1 MVLAH
6 SSAWVPTLRP
16 RTLLIAA
23 LSVHVVLGAVA
34 AVRSSRP
41 LADFDR
47 YYEIATG
54 TGRPYVD
61 YQVEHPI
68 GTLFLFKVLASAAQ
82 GRTSFGRGLVAM
94 SLLADA
100 VIIAALLWGWGEVAA
115 AYFAVVVIP
124 VIGLLF
130 NRIDLWSTAAATV
143 AFASWQ
149 RDQRVLTAAALALG
163 GALKLWP
170 LLLAPLLLVPGSTSR
185 RRWPG
190 FLVFTLAAGT
200 LAGITWLIAGW
211 RGGVDVL
218 TFRGARGWQIESVVG
233 SLVHLA
239 GAESLRMDGGSW
251 RIGATTGTVSVLM
264 FVLAVPLCLWSVWRG
279 ARTAHLGAGWLAGVS
294 ALLLLSA
301 LFSPQFVG
309 WLAPGAAV
317 AWTEGD
323 RRPALMAGVTIA
335 LTEIFWNWYD
345 AVLSGATA
353 ALVAVVVRNLAV
365 AALLVLT
372 LRTLARASVVEADL
386 QPDLAAVGVVEGAE
400 GG

>member
-1 MVLAH
+1 M
-6 SSAWVPTLRP
+6 RP

-23 LSVHVVLGAVA
+23 LSVHVALGTVA

-54 TGRPYVD
+54 TGRPYID

-68 GTLFLFKVLASAAQ
+68 GTLFLFKVLASATQ
-82 GRTSFGRGLVAM
+82 GRPSFGRGLAAM
-94 SLLADA
+94 NLLADG

-115 AYFAVVVIP
+115 AYFAIVVIP
-124 VIGLLF
+124 VVGLLF

-143 AFASWQ
+143 AFASWR
-149 RDQRVLTAAALALG
+149 RDRRPSTAAALALG

-170 LLLAPLLLVPGSTSR
+170 LLFAPLLLVRGSLSR
-185 RRWPG
+185 RRWPA
-190 FLVFTLAAGT
+190 LVVFALAAGT
-200 LAGITWLIAGW
+200 LAGTTWLIAGW
-211 RGGVDVL
+211 HGGADVL

-233 SLVHLA
+233 SLVHLT
-239 GAESLRMDGGSW
+239 GSESLRMESGSW

-264 FVLAVPLCLWSVWRG
+264 FVLAVPLCLWSAWRG

-294 ALLLLSA
+294 ALLLLSP
-301 LFSPQFVG
+301 LFSAQFVG

-323 RRPALMAGVTIA
+323 RRPALMAAVTIA
-335 LTEIFWNWYD
+335 LTEVFWNWYD
-345 AVLSGATA
+345 ALLGGATA
-353 ALVAVVVRNLAV
+353 ALVTVVVRNLALG
-365 AALLVLT
+365 ALLVLA

-400 GG
+400 RG

>member
-1 MVLAH
+1 M
-6 SSAWVPTLRP
+6 RP

-23 LSVHVVLGAVA
+23 LSVHVALGAVA

-47 YYEIATG
+47 YYEIATS

-68 GTLFLFKVLASAAQ
+68 GTLFLFKALASTAQ
-82 GRTSFGRGLVAM
+82 GRPSFGRSLVTM
-94 SLLADA
+94 NLLADA

-124 VIGLLF
+124 VVGLLF
-130 NRIDLWSTAAATV
+130 NRIDLWSTAAATM
-143 AFASWQ
+143 AFASWR
-149 RDQRVLTAAALALG
+149 RDRRLSTAAALALG

-170 LLLAPLLLVPGSTSR
+170 LLFAPLLFARGFTSR
-185 RRWPG
+185 RRWPA
-190 FLVFTLAAGT
+190 LVVFALAAAAP
-200 LAGITWLIAGW
+200 AGITWLIAGW
-211 RGGVDVL
+211 HGGVDVL

-239 GAESLRMDGGSW
+239 GSETLRMESGSW
-251 RIGATTGTVSVLM
+251 RIGATTGTVSVLL
-264 FVLAVPLCLWSVWRG
+264 FVLAVPLCLWSAWRG
-279 ARTAHLGAGWLAGVS
+279 ARTAHLGTGWLAGVS
-294 ALLLLSA
+294 ALLLLSP
-301 LFSPQFVG
+301 LFSAQFVG
-309 WLAPGAAV
+309 WLAPGAAI

-345 AVLSGATA
+345 ALLGGATA
-353 ALVAVVVRNLAV
+353 ALVTVVARNLALG
-365 AALLVLT
+365 ALLVLA

-400 GG
+400 RG